1 MAVHFAD
8 FEAADRPLL
17 AHNSVERKISKT
29 VAICWRLWYGSMKS
43 RVKV

>member
-1 MAVHFAD
+1 MAVRVAD
-8 FEAADRPLL
+8 SEAADRPLL
-17 AHNSVERKISKT
+17 AHNLGGRKISKT